1 VRERIHVE
9 VGAVLGLEQGGET
22 MSSIQE
28 RCWWLREAMARPE
41 FAGAPAP
48 ALRGDTDADVLIIGG
63 GYTGLWTAWQLKQAD
78 PGLDVVLLEQDEC
91 GFGPSGRNGGFINGY
106 YDHAETL
113 VELFGV
119 EGARAII
126 AAGAQTVRE
135 MAAWM
140 DEHAVDAWLTRNGYI
155 GVASSAAQ
163 DGAWRGVMATA
174 ETIGIGGKYRELS
187 AAEVAGFAC
196 SPVFRGGYFVADGGN
211 LQPARLARGLR
222 RVCMEAGV
230 RLYEH
235 TPVSAFR
242 AGPPAVARTPGGVVR
257 APQAVLAVGAWAG
270 GWRQFR
276 RRIVTRASFMA
287 ITAPAPDRLAEIGW
301 TSGVAIYDMRVT
313 LRYLR
318 TTPDGRIALGVGGE
332 RGAWNGRIDDRVAWE
347 EAGTRHAIEAIHRF
361 FPSFR
366 TVPIEGRW
374 GGPID
379 VAGTHTPYA
388 GTLPG
393 GHVHYAL
400 GYTGNGVAP
409 SHLFG
414 KILAARVRGVE
425 NELTRLPFVD
435 MEPKRFPPEPL
446 RSLGAALANE
456 AMVRRDDAHDAGRRP
471 NPLVDFVARLPRRL
485 GYQLGP

>member
-1 VRERIHVE
+1 
-9 VGAVLGLEQGGET
+9 
-22 MSSIQE
+22 MSDIRE
-28 RCWWLREAMARPE
+28 RCWWLREAMAHPE
-41 FAGAPAP
+41 FVGEPAP
-48 ALRGDTDADVLIIGG
+48 ALRGDTNADVLIIGG
-63 GYTGLWTAWQLKQAD
+63 GYTGLWTAWQLKRTA
-78 PGLDVVLLEQDEC
+78 PGIDVVVLERDEC

-113 VELFGV
+113 LELFGAD
-119 EGARAII
+119 GARAIM
-126 AAGAQTVRE
+126 AAGARSVRDL
-135 MAAWM
+135 AAWM
-140 DEHAVDAWLTRNGYI
+140 VEHAVDAWFRQDGYI

-163 DGAWRGVMATA
+163 EGAWRGAITAAT
-174 ETIGIGGKYRELS
+174 TIGIGDRYRELG
-187 AAEVAGFAC
+187 AAEVAGFAR
-196 SPVFRGGYFVADGGN
+196 SPVFNGGYFVADGGN
-211 LQPARLARGLR
+211 VQPARLARGLR

-230 RLYEH
+230 RLHEH

-242 AGPPAVARTPGGVVR
+242 SGPPAEARTPSGAVR
-257 APQAVLAVGAWAG
+257 AGQAVLGIGAWAG

-276 RRIVTRASFMA
+276 RSIVTRASFMA

-301 TSGVAIYDMRVT
+301 TSGVGICDMRAT

-332 RGAWNGRIDDRVAWE
+332 RGAWSGRIDDRFDRD
-347 EAGTRHAIEAIHRF
+347 EAGTQHAVDAIHRF

-366 TVPIEGRW
+366 DVPIEGRW

-393 GHVHYAL
+393 GNVHYAL
-400 GYTGNGVAP
+400 GYTGNGVGP

-414 KILAARVRGVE
+414 RILAARALGIE

-435 MEPKRFPPEPL
+435 MQPKRFPPEPL
-446 RSLGAALANE
+446 RSIGVAIANE
-456 AMVRRDDAHDAGRRP
+456 ATVRRDDALDAGRRP
-471 NPLVDFVARLPRRL
+471 GRLIDFVARLPRRL
-485 GYQLGP
+485 GYHLGP